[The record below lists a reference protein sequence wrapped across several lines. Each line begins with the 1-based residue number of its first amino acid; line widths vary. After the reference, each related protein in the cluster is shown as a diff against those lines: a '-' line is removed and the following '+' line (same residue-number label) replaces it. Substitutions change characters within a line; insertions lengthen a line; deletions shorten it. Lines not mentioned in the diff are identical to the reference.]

1 MEKHIDLLMET
12 TWRLLRGDAD
22 GAVVAPVVRLLP
34 WKSIGGHV
42 SASMLSWDLRDNRLV
57 FLDANDVASIAFTL
71 IEFDAHGPLRIA
83 GISSSADDTTY
94 VLERTGMPS
103 GIDLGQHSAQTRPDF
118 LRQPEANA
126 RRRGRNLVVLR
137 ANEESLHTQWA
148 RNIPSEDLNWD
159 LCISWYGKVVPA
171 DLECEYL
178 AHQSVDRK
186 FGAIHA
192 LFLDDSPLWNYE
204 NIWLPDDDV
213 MTSWA
218 DINRMFRIFQQH
230 DLLLAQPSLEA
241 NGNVTHPITL
251 HRPGFA
257 LHYSHFVEVMC
268 PLFSVGAFRVCHP
281 SLNAAIS
288 GWGLDVIWPRLL
300 GGVTAKIAVIDD
312 VIVQHTRPVGQLYD
326 NTQAR
331 HEMNA
336 LCARYGYHSRFNF
349 GDCGGLLKS
358 AAVA

>member
-1 MEKHIDLLMET
+1 LEKHIDSLMET
-12 TWRLLRGDAD
+12 TWRLLRTD
-22 GAVVAPVVRLLP
+22 GSVIAPVMRLLP
-34 WKSIGGHV
+34 WKAIGGHV
-42 SASMLSWDLRDNRLV
+42 SDSMRGWDMRNNRLV

-71 IEFDAHGPLRIA
+71 VEYDAHGPLRIV
-83 GISSSADDTTY
+83 GSSPANPGATF
-94 VLERTGMPS
+94 VLERSKMPS
-103 GIDLGQHSAQTRPDF
+103 GIDLGQQSAQTRPVF
-118 LRQPEANA
+118 LKEPQANA
-126 RRRGRNLVVLR
+126 PRGRNLVVLR
-137 ANEESLHTQWA
+137 ANEESLHTQWP
-148 RNIPSEDLNWD
+148 RNIPREDRNWD
-159 LCISWYGKVVPA
+159 LCISWYGKSAPP

-178 AHQSVDRK
+178 THQAVDRK

-192 LFLDDSPLWNYE
+192 LFLDDSPLCAYDNF
-204 NIWLPDDDV
+204 WLPDDDV

-241 NGNVTHPITL
+241 NGNVTHRITL

-268 PLFSVGAFRVCHP
+268 PLFSAAAFKVCLP

-288 GWGLDVIWPRLL
+288 GWGLDVIWPSLL

-331 HEMNA
+331 NEMNA
-336 LCARYGYHSRFNF
+336 LCTRYGCHTRFNF
-349 GDCGGLLKS
+349 SDCGGLLKT
-358 AAVA
+358 AAMA